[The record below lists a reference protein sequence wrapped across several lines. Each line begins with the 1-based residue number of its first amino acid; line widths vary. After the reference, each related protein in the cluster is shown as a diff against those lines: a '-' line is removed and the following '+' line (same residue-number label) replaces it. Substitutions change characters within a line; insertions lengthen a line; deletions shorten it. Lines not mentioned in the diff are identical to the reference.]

1 MLAELSIKNFAIIE
15 ELTVSF
21 DKGLTVLT
29 GETGAGKSIIIDAV
43 SLLVG
48 GRGSSEYV
56 RYGEKRAE
64 LEGLFLLDG
73 GHPVFDLCTELGIEA
88 SDDMIVM
95 RRDINANGKSICRVN
110 GKLVTIA
117 ALREVGRLLLDIHG
131 QHDNQLLMEDEHHLQ
146 LLDRFAGEEIENAL
160 KAYQEVYS
168 RYMDV
173 MKKVKELSE
182 SEQEM
187 AHRLDL
193 IQFQLD
199 EIESANL
206 EPKEDE
212 LLQEER
218 RQIANFEKIYEAL
231 QNAYNALRNEQAGL
245 DWVGM
250 ALSELENVSGINE
263 GLNKVSES
271 VANAYYIL
279 EDSTFQI
286 RNMLDELEYDP
297 ERLDYIESR
306 LNEIKQLKRKY
317 GATVEDIQAYSAKIE
332 EEIDRIENRDSHLQ
346 ALKSRLESIGKD
358 VAIEAA
364 NVSEIRKKWA
374 KKLAKQIQQEL
385 KDLYMEKSTFDT
397 EFHVKKAER
406 DDDAPVVNGMPVQLT
421 KHGIDNVRFLIST
434 NTGEPLKSLSK
445 VASGGELSRIM
456 LAMKSIFS
464 AQQDVTSIIFDEVDT
479 GVSGRVAQAIA
490 EKIHRVSIGSQV
502 LCITHLPQVAAMAD
516 THLLITKQ
524 SKDGRTTTSVTPL
537 SKQEKIAEIGR
548 MIAGVEVT
556 DLTKRHA
563 KELLNQAKLVK
574 TSG

>member
-15 ELTVSF
+15 ELTISF
-21 DKGLTVLT
+21 EKGLTVLT
-29 GETGAGKSIIIDAV
+29 GETGAGKSIIIDAISALV
-43 SLLVG
+43 S
-48 GRGSSEYV
+48 GRGSSEFV

-64 LEGLFLLDG
+64 LEGLFLLDE
-73 GHPVFDLCTELGIEA
+73 GHPVFDMCRELGIEA
-88 SDDMIVM
+88 SDGMIVM

-131 QHDNQLLMEDEHHLQ
+131 QHDNQLLMEDDHHLE
-146 LLDRFAGEEIENAL
+146 LLDRYAGEEIEKAL
-160 KAYQEVYS
+160 KAYQEVYG
-168 RYMDV
+168 RYMNV
-173 MKKVKELSE
+173 MNKVKRLSE

-212 LLQEER
+212 LLEEER
-218 RQIANFEKIYEAL
+218 RQISNFEKIYEAL

-250 ALSELENVSGINE
+250 ASSELENVSGIND
-263 GLNKVSES
+263 GLKKISES
-271 VANAYYIL
+271 VANAYYTL

-297 ERLDYIESR
+297 ARLDFIESR

-332 EEIDRIENRDSHLQ
+332 EEIDRIQNRDSHLQ
-346 ALKSRLESIGKD
+346 ALKEELESVGQD
-358 VAIEAA
+358 VAIEAM
-364 NVSEIRKKWA
+364 NVSEIRKAWA
-374 KKLAKQIQQEL
+374 KKLAKDIHREL
-385 KDLYMEKSTFDT
+385 KELYMEKSTFDT
-397 EFHVKKAER
+397 EFEIKTADPREV
-406 DDDAPVVNGMPVQLT
+406 APVVNGTPVHLT
-421 KHGIDNVRFLIST
+421 KQGVDTVRFLIST

-502 LCITHLPQVAAMAD
+502 LCITHLRRLRQW
-516 THLLITKQ
+516 
-524 SKDGRTTTSVTPL
+524 RTRTF
-537 SKQEKIAEIGR
+537 
-548 MIAGVEVT
+548 
-556 DLTKRHA
+556 
-563 KELLNQAKLVK
+563 
-574 TSG
+574 

>member
-1 MLAELSIKNFAIIE
+1 
-15 ELTVSF
+15 
-21 DKGLTVLT
+21 
-29 GETGAGKSIIIDAV
+29 
-43 SLLVG
+43 
-48 GRGSSEYV
+48 
-56 RYGEKRAE
+56 
-64 LEGLFLLDG
+64 
-73 GHPVFDLCTELGIEA
+73 
-88 SDDMIVM
+88 
-95 RRDINANGKSICRVN
+95 
-110 GKLVTIA
+110 
-117 ALREVGRLLLDIHG
+117 
-131 QHDNQLLMEDEHHLQ
+131 
-146 LLDRFAGEEIENAL
+146 
-160 KAYQEVYS
+160 
-168 RYMDV
+168 MDV

-218 RQIANFEKIYEAL
+218 RQIANFEKIYEAP

-250 ALSELENVSGINE
+250 ASSELENVSGINE

-358 VAIEAA
+358 VAIEADQCVR
-364 NVSEIRKKWA
+364 NQKK
-374 KKLAKQIQQEL
+374 
-385 KDLYMEKSTFDT
+385 MGG
-397 EFHVKKAER
+397 KAGQTDSAGIER
-406 DDDAPVVNGMPVQLT
+406 SVYG
-421 KHGIDNVRFLIST
+421 KIDI
-434 NTGEPLKSLSK
+434 
-445 VASGGELSRIM
+445 
-456 LAMKSIFS
+456 
-464 AQQDVTSIIFDEVDT
+464 
-479 GVSGRVAQAIA
+479 
-490 EKIHRVSIGSQV
+490 
-502 LCITHLPQVAAMAD
+502 
-516 THLLITKQ
+516 
-524 SKDGRTTTSVTPL
+524 
-537 SKQEKIAEIGR
+537 
-548 MIAGVEVT
+548 
-556 DLTKRHA
+556 
-563 KELLNQAKLVK
+563 
-574 TSG
+574 